1 MKKIRYTLFVALAA
15 LTLLLPVIFS
25 TLDRRF
31 STSGVETAQAF
42 PELTGKAL
50 LNGEAQTEF
59 EQYVQQNLPGKPLM
73 VRLRNQITFSVLHTT
88 PNNNYSMNADKNLFT
103 WGNVSYYM
111 QYNEPVTETYVRE
124 LVDKIERLQELA
136 NQNGIQLFV
145 FVTPCKIRYCEDE
158 LPWVDRV
165 MAPRQGGG
173 GLRPPDERP
182 CGQQPE
188 LF

>member
-1 MKKIRYTLFVALAA
+1 
-15 LTLLLPVIFS
+15 
-25 TLDRRF
+25 
-31 STSGVETAQAF
+31 
-42 PELTGKAL
+42 
-50 LNGEAQTEF
+50 
-59 EQYVQQNLPGKPLM
+59 M

-111 QYNEPVTETYVRE
+111 QYNEPVTETYVRA

-136 NQNGIQLFV
+136 NQNGIKLFV

-165 MAPRQGGG
+165 MAPRQGVGD
-173 GLRPPDERP
+173 LS
-182 CGQQPE
+182 
-188 LF
+188 LIHI